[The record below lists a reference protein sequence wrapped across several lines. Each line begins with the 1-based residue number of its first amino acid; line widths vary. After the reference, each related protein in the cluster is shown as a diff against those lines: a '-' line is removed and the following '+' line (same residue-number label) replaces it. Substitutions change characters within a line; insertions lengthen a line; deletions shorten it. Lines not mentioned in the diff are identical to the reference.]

1 MISVIVPVFNEEG
14 NIFNVIEKIRR
25 STSKNDEIIVVDD
38 GSTDNTV
45 LEIKKSNC
53 ILIENKINKGKGR
66 SLINGLNKS
75 KGDIIV
81 FIDGDGQ
88 DDPRELFKLIDGI
101 NKGYDFVIGSRFVP
115 EENSKNKRYDQKSL
129 SPINFL
135 GNKALTFLINKLFS
149 LNIYDSQSGFKCFKR
164 EKIEK
169 LNLTSMRYE
178 IETEIIIKSKKN
190 NLKILEVPVYRYE
203 RQNGLSS
210 LFDIPFGR
218 LKFTL
223 KVIKVIV
230 YGFIYWR

>member
-88 DDPRELFKLIDGI
+88 DDPTELFKLIDGI
-101 NKGYDFVIGSRFVP
+101 NKDYDFVIGSRFVP
-115 EENSKNKRYDQKSL
+115 EKNSKNKRYDQKSL
-129 SPINFL
+129 SPVNFL

>member
-14 NIFNVIEKIRR
+14 NILNVINKIRQSI
-25 STSKNDEIIVVDD
+25 STNDEIIVVDD
-38 GSTDNTV
+38 GSIDNTV
-45 LEIKKSNC
+45 SEVKKSNC
-53 ILIENKINKGKGR
+53 ILIENKINKGKGQ

-75 KGDIIV
+75 KGNIVV

-88 DDPRELFKLIDGI
+88 DDPRELHKLIGGI
-101 NKGYDFVIGSRFVP
+101 NKGYDFVIGSRFIP
-115 EENSKNKRYDQKSL
+115 EENNKKKRYDQRSL
-129 SPINFL
+129 SPVNFL

-149 LNIYDSQSGFKCFKR
+149 LNIYDSQSGFKCFRK
-164 EKIEK
+164 EKINK
-169 LNLTSMRYE
+169 LNLISMRYE
-178 IETEIIIKSKKN
+178 IETEIIIKSKKH